1 MAHTDSEILINA
13 WSKRKG
19 HQRLRRVLRKV
30 LHLILTFVFGVVL
43 ATVYHQFVTNTQ
55 VRKTAEAVCENFG
68 RDEQEC
74 KDGIDNLLDESDNE
88 VDNNINIDWLDWPR
102 NSYGTIRMVE
112 RGE

>member
-1 MAHTDSEILINA
+1 MEIQINA

-19 HQRLRRVLRKV
+19 HQRLRRVLREA
-30 LHLILTFVFGVVL
+30 LHLILTFIFGVAL

-55 VRKTAEAVCENFG
+55 VRETAEVVCENFG

-88 VDNNINIDWLDWPR
+88 VDNNININWLDWPR
-102 NSYGTIRMVE
+102 NSYGTIRMIE
-112 RGE
+112 RGEQ